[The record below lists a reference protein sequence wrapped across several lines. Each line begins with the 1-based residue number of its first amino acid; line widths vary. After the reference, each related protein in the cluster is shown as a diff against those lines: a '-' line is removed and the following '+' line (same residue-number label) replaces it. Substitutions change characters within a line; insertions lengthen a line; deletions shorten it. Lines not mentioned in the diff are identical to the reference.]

1 MAVVDIV
8 LMDAPYQILNTDRLV
23 VVNTSLFSA
32 LQIGVAAVF
41 HPAQG
46 WLVVV
51 ETDGSDGSCGV
62 ACLTGLGA
70 RCVEAQQTLV
80 GFFVDIHSRCFM

>member
-8 LMDAPYQILNTDRLV
+8 MMDAPYQILNTDRPV

-41 HPAQG
+41 HLA
-46 WLVVV
+46 
-51 ETDGSDGSCGV
+51 
-62 ACLTGLGA
+62 
-70 RCVEAQQTLV
+70 
-80 GFFVDIHSRCFM
+80 

>member
-8 LMDAPYQILNTDRLV
+8 LMDAPYQILNTDRPV

-41 HPAQG
+41 YPAQG

-62 ACLTGLGA
+62 PVLQALVQGA
-70 RCVEAQQTLV
+70 SR
-80 GFFVDIHSRCFM
+80 HSRHRWASS